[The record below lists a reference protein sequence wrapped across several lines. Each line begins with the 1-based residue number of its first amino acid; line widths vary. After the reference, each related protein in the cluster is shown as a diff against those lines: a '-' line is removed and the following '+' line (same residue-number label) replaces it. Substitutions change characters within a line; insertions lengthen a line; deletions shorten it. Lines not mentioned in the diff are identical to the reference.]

1 MENKFKLKIT
11 IIIIL
16 FNIIAN
22 SYAQNIY
29 EDDNDSS
36 DTPYFYFGVNGFYS
50 NLHFKENYGHN
61 MFAKSFVGAGG
72 FFVYMFNNSL
82 GFEFGYPIEKTKR
95 ASSVINTNEYIAGK
109 ILNVA
114 WNNGL
119 LFSEVKQRH
128 AYIGLMLSSDIN
140 EELTLSTLLGI
151 AAYNIHAKYNI
162 SKPSLLLDQTF
173 TFAKTKRIPIA
184 RLSLEYKINN
194 RYVIRFFTTW
204 KNTRKVHISSEQ
216 NASNVIKLKDSFTS
230 GIGIACGVV

>member
-1 MENKFKLKIT
+1 MENKFRLKIT

-16 FNIIAN
+16 FNIITN
-22 SYAQNIY
+22 SYSQNIY
-29 EDDNDSS
+29 EDDNDSNNNLC
-36 DTPYFYFGVNGFYS
+36 FYFGVNGLYS

-61 MFAKSFVGAGG
+61 MFAKSFVGASG

-95 ASSVINTNEYIAGK
+95 ERSNIDTNQYIAGK
-109 ILNVA
+109 MLNIA

-119 LFSEVKQRH
+119 LQSEVKQRH

-140 EELTLSTLLGI
+140 EELAIATLLGV
-151 AAYNIHAKYNI
+151 AAYNIHAKYNM

-173 TFAKTKRIPIA
+173 TFTKTKRIPIV

-194 RYVIRFFTTW
+194 RYVIRAFTTW
-204 KNTRKVHISSEQ
+204 KNTKKVHIRDEQ
-216 NASNVIKLKDSFTS
+216 NASHIIKLRDSFTS